1 MLGDRDSLS
10 DSSEPWRAEPASEA
24 QLRKLRFYGHRVSH
38 GVTKGRAS
46 ELIEEAMAWHPEKE
60 AEYQRWKQSE
70 DDLAEWYY
78 QAVMSDFC
86 QEGDM
91 RKPTREMVQETIA
104 FLETTRPNWRQE
116 IRDNAFSIVLMER
129 YPQLERRR
137 RI

>member
-1 MLGDRDSLS
+1 MPHS
-10 DSSEPWRAEPASEA
+10 DPANA
-24 QLRKLRFYGHRVSH
+24 DF
-38 GVTKGRAS
+38 
-46 ELIEEAMAWHPEKE
+46 
-60 AEYQRWKQSE
+60 
-70 DDLAEWYY
+70 DLWFY
-78 QAVMSDFC
+78 QATESDFC

>member
-1 MLGDRDSLS
+1 
-10 DSSEPWRAEPASEA
+10 
-24 QLRKLRFYGHRVSH
+24 
-38 GVTKGRAS
+38 
-46 ELIEEAMAWHPEKE
+46 
-60 AEYQRWKQSE
+60 
-70 DDLAEWYY
+70 
-78 QAVMSDFC
+78 MSDFC